1 MNRTDGI
8 ENIALKILVLEDSR
22 FDLELIEVQL
32 SDAGYL
38 LDVTHVEN
46 EKAYII
52 ALHEKRYDVILSDF
66 SLPGFDAYSALA
78 IAREIC
84 PGVPFICVSGHI
96 DESNDLEL
104 RRQGAFGYVS
114 KEQLE
119 QLTTVINQALDE
131 TGERSER
138 R

>member
-46 EKAYII
+46 EKAFII
-52 ALHEKRYDVILSDF
+52 ALREKRFDVILSDF

-78 IAREIC
+78 IVREIC

-96 DESNDLEL
+96 DEANDLEL
-104 RRQGAFGYVS
+104 RRLGAFDYVPKDRS
-114 KEQLE
+114 KRLPDAVKRALE
-119 QLTTVINQALDE
+119 
-131 TGERSER
+131 
-138 R
+138 